1 MGRRRRKVVRIPKK
15 RLPKIFLCPKCGK
28 ETIRVKLL
36 KGEERAVVRCGS
48 CGLTE
53 EMPYK
58 PAHKEI
64 DVYCVF
70 TDKYYSDLRTRK

>member
-15 RLPKIFLCPKCGK
+15 RLPKVFLCPKCGK
-28 ETIRVKLL
+28 EAIRVELL
-36 KGEERAVVRCGS
+36 KTEEHAIVRCGS

-70 TDKYYSDLRTRK
+70 TDKYYSYLRTSK

>member
-1 MGRRRRKVVRIPKK
+1 MLRS
-15 RLPKIFLCPKCGK
+15 
-28 ETIRVKLL
+28 
-36 KGEERAVVRCGS
+36 EERAVVRCGS

-58 PAHKEI
+58 TAYKEI

-70 TDKYYSDLRTRK
+70 TDKYYSGIRTRK

>member
-15 RLPKIFLCPKCGK
+15 QLPKVFLCPKCGQ
-28 ETIRVKLL
+28 ETIRVKLS

-70 TDKYYSDLRTRK
+70 TDKYYSDIRTRK